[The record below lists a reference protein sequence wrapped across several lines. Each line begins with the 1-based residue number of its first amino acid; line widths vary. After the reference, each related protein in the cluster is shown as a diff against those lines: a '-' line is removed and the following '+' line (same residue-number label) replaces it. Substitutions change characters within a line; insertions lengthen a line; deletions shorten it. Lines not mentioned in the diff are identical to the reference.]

1 MNAEIEWIQFHVFIE
16 FNFSHD
22 VYVIFKQTT
31 FLSLVHKQKHSIAIP
46 PPWEPKRNQDN
57 FSYQFEIKSL
67 LFYFLHPFLLHRYC
81 IGRPPFFKDI
91 IQKSQYKKDDWDVE
105 RISLPSSHASHSLD
119 RNSGLFYILYCQLLK
134 AYHKILFSCSLIK
147 RKGEIWAECCAYR
160 QQHEQ
165 QRCCRFSAA
174 GRRRLFRRPFSLS
187 RWKKNKTHTQEL

>member
-1 MNAEIEWIQFHVFIE
+1 MNAEIEWIPFHVFIE

-46 PPWEPKRNQDN
+46 LLGAQKKSRH

-81 IGRPPFFKDI
+81 IGRPLFFKDI

-119 RNSGLFYILYCQLLK
+119 RNSSLFYILYCQLLK
-134 AYHKILFSCSLIK
+134 AYHKILFSSSLIK
-147 RKGEIWAECCAYR
+147 RK
-160 QQHEQ
+160 
-165 QRCCRFSAA
+165 
-174 GRRRLFRRPFSLS
+174 RRDMGGVLCL
-187 RWKKNKTHTQEL
+187 

>member
-1 MNAEIEWIQFHVFIE
+1 M
-16 FNFSHD
+16 
-22 VYVIFKQTT
+22 
-31 FLSLVHKQKHSIAIP
+31 
-46 PPWEPKRNQDN
+46 PKRNQDN